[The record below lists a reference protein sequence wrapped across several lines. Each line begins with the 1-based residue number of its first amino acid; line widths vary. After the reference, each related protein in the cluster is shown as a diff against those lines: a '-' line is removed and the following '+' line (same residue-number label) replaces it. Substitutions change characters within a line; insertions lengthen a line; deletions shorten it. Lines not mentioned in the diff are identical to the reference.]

1 MQDRITPC
9 IIEEQSCLADFT
21 ADQMISRE
29 GLRELVDLGEQLAHG
44 HVRIH
49 DVADRIASLLSHGL
63 PDDFDED
70 EDVVSSTTGSD
81 AMAVSL
87 STSISSSSS
96 GGGGGG
102 GDGGC
107 SDSDSDSDSEE
118 GREVASHTLAAAGA
132 SAEGFEEALL
142 LAGYTDCMR
151 EALRFLVEEESFAAH
166 DPLVLGLRQHLL
178 DHQPR
183 LPLLEVRPP
192 SL

>member
-63 PDDFDED
+63 PDDIDED

-87 STSISSSSS
+87 STSSSSS
-96 GGGGGG
+96 G

-107 SDSDSDSDSEE
+107 SDSDSDSDSDE
-118 GREVASHTLAAAGA
+118 GREVASHTLAAADA
-132 SAEGFEEALL
+132 SAAGLEEALL

-183 LPLLEVRPP
+183 LPLVEVRPP